1 MTKCIG
7 LTYTIYCNLWIRKEY
22 KAIRKSWRQR
32 EGGVKEGTKT
42 ELNLL

>member
-7 LTYTIYCNLWIRKEY
+7 LTYMMQYCNLWIRKEY

-32 EGGVKEGTKT
+32 GKE
-42 ELNLL
+42 E